1 MALRK
6 PLVIVSGQIQQLQA
20 GDTLDASAN
29 EVDVVTMT
37 NGNAGAIVIGQ
48 PVYVSAAG
56 SVDLAQADASA
67 TVEILGLVK
76 STSITASASGSIQTD
91 GILAATTGQW
101 DVVTGGSGGL
111 TAGSIYY
118 LDQDTAGNLT
128 TTPPTAAGDFVVRVG
143 LALSTTELDITTSE
157 PILL

>member
-20 GDTLDASAN
+20 GDSLDATVS
-29 EVDVVTMT
+29 EVDVVTMM
-37 NGNAGAIVIGQ
+37 NGNASSITIGQ
-48 PVYVSAAG
+48 AVYVEAAG
-56 SVDLAQADASA
+56 SVDLAQANASS

-76 STSITASASGSIQTD
+76 STSIAAAASGSIQTD
-91 GILAATTGQW
+91 GILTATTVQW
-101 DVVTGGSGGL
+101 DAVTGGTGGL

-118 LDQDTAGNLT
+118 LDPDTPGLLT
-128 TTPPTAAGDFVVRVG
+128 TTAPTTAADYVVRVG
-143 LALSTTELDITTSE
+143 LALSTTDMDITVSE